1 MTGSQGMGRVEDI
14 SLLVTKASN
23 RPPNPPLYSSSY
35 ADTDSTNGSISIPTA
50 VTTVVT
56 DIGTMTGIGS
66 GIEIGAGAGAGA
78 GAAVSLYGITTI
90 TKGLLSSTAPI
101 SLPVSPS
108 CITDILLDSQ
118 FDSQL
123 LKDDLKVYDGT
134 FIST

>member
-23 RPPNPPLYSSSY
+23 RPPNPSLYPSSY

-66 GIEIGAGAGAGA
+66 GIEIGAGAGA